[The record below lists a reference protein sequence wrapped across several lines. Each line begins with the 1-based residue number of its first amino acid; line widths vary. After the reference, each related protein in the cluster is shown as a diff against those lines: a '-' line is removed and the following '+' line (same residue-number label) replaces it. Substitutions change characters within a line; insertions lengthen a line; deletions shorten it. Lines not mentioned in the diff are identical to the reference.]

1 MLTIEKKE
9 LTMPFFCV
17 NLTLSKKYVPNYMVK
32 ERKLMN
38 REMRAEA
45 EKIQTGSVG
54 RGKTYDMAYIGL
66 FVGLMAICSWIS
78 IPTAI
83 PFTLQ
88 TFAIFLAVTILGGKR
103 GTLAVVVY
111 LLLGMVGVP
120 VFAGFAA
127 GPRVLFGTTGG
138 YLIGFI
144 FSALLMWLMERLP
157 GRKLWVQMLSM
168 LLGMVTY
175 YIVGTIWFMVVYGS
189 TNGPVS
195 LLTALGWCVFPFVI
209 PDLVKAALALGFG
222 SALKK
227 PLAEIMETRGKR

>member
-1 MLTIEKKE
+1 
-9 LTMPFFCV
+9 
-17 NLTLSKKYVPNYMVK
+17 
-32 ERKLMN
+32 MN
-38 REMRAEA
+38 REMRVES
-45 EKIQTGSVG
+45 ENIQTKAE
-54 RGKTYDMAYIGL
+54 RRRKTYDMAYIGL

-83 PFTLQ
+83 PFTMQ

-103 GTLAVVVY
+103 GTLAIVVY

-120 VFAGFAA
+120 VFAGFSA
-127 GPRVLFGTTGG
+127 GPGVLFGTTGG

-144 FSALLMWLMERLP
+144 FSGLLMWLMERIAD
-157 GRKLWVQMLSM
+157 RKLWVQAVSM

-175 YIVGTIWFMVVYGS
+175 YIVGTVWFMVVYGNTS
-189 TNGPVS
+189 GPVS

-222 SALKK
+222 NALKK
-227 PLAEIMETRGKR
+227 PLAGLLD